1 VTPPREAPLDLGA
14 GAAAPAIP
22 LARVVLLLFVSTA
35 FRLPATFRYP
45 SFWAEDGT
53 VFFKQS
59 VEIGPAALLRSFDGS
74 YHTVPRLIV
83 LSSSFLPVAW
93 APALYALGAGLVSSA
108 CLALFARPGFRWL
121 VPDDRVR
128 VLLCW
133 LFSLVP
139 GTNESFFALCT
150 LNYAV
155 FCATAFLALER
166 DEAGQWRMGLGRA
179 LLVSFLWFS
188 IGQGLVLAPPLACL
202 FWLTRNRNY
211 LICLGT
217 LGLSVL
223 LNLAAEN
230 ARRPDH
236 LAGAANLALVY
247 LDNFFV
253 RLAFIPVVGHRW
265 ISRVLAM
272 PDSLFLFLS
281 AVLLAGYSYA
291 VARRRALDA
300 EGARLLTVTVLSAMA
315 VFPLI
320 VLVRSYGLGF
330 LRRPTFHLGGR
341 IALVP
346 SVLAL
351 LLLWLWLARPARSG
365 LGRAGAVVLLTWTTV
380 NVLFEPPYQGRGPF
394 QPFASEWPGQAAIIE
409 KALQDR
415 KAGRLREPVVLAEIR
430 CRPRSPV
437 QRIEDLT
444 ITP

>member
-1 VTPPREAPLDLGA
+1 MTPPREAPLDLGA

-83 LSSSFLPVAW
+83 LSSSFLPVAL

-179 LLVSFLWFS
+179 LLVSFPWFS

-236 LAGAANLALVY
+236 LAGAANLAL
-247 LDNFFV
+247 
-253 RLAFIPVVGHRW
+253 
-265 ISRVLAM
+265 
-272 PDSLFLFLS
+272 FLFLS

-320 VLVRSYGLGF
+320 ALVRSYGLGF

-351 LLLWLWLARPARSG
+351 LLLWLWLARAARSG